1 MDENVIW
8 QDNKVSYADRCAGLG
23 QKGCVFWLSGLSGC
37 TIWAG
42 MSTCWT
48 GTMCATD

>member
-23 QKGCVFWLSGLSGC
+23 QKLSL
-37 TIWAG
+37 IHI
-42 MSTCWT
+42 
-48 GTMCATD
+48 